1 MLRDGIEDYEY
12 MAILERLL
20 IVNEDTL
27 DDAQMQRYATLLYVP
42 GDITSDMTTFTKDP
56 ATIEEHRDLVARAI
70 VTLSKL

>member
-12 MAILERLL
+12 LAVLEKLL
-20 IVNEDTL
+20 IVNEDVLEEGQLLKYAVLL
-27 DDAQMQRYATLLYVP
+27 DVP

-56 ATIEEHRDLVARAI
+56 APIEEHRDLVARAI